1 MRRAELSAQVVI
13 EPGPD
18 LVEAIRLQ
26 TETTDA
32 AILLRFPHGVLALS
46 DRTFVPFRGV
56 SSHLPLRPLFRN
68 SEPHQDGCVM
78 KTREEIMSE
87 IVRLLKDLA
96 DDWDYTGEITPETR
110 LFADMGLASLDLV
123 VLGMAVQE
131 SCGQTLPF
139 PELFAEVGQRDNPDI
154 PIGEWVDFI
163 HKHLHESA
171 RASR

>member
-1 MRRAELSAQVVI
+1 
-13 EPGPD
+13 
-18 LVEAIRLQ
+18 
-26 TETTDA
+26 
-32 AILLRFPHGVLALS
+32 
-46 DRTFVPFRGV
+46 
-56 SSHLPLRPLFRN
+56 
-68 SEPHQDGCVM
+68 M
-78 KTREEIMSE
+78 KTRDEIMTE
-87 IVRLLKDLA
+87 IVRLLKELA

-139 PELFAEVGQRDNPDI
+139 PEFFAEVGQRDNPDI

-163 HKHLHESA
+163 HKHLDETA